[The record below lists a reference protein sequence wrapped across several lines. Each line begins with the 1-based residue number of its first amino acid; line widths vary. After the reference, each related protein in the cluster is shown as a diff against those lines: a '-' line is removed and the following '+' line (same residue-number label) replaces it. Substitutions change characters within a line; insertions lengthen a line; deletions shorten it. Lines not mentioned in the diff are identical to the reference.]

1 MDPIEPFR
9 KEVESAIR
17 NGLKAMGVEQQFEI
31 ELPPAE
37 IADFAVPCFQF
48 AKALRKAPVAIASD
62 LASHI
67 PKLDLVSEVWNE
79 RGYLNFKL
87 NEGTLTN
94 ITLKAIL
101 ASKGDYGKWP
111 SMGTSI
117 LLEHTSVNPT
127 GPIHIGR
134 ARNPL
139 IGDTLARCLRLS
151 GYEVTTEYYV
161 NDVGK
166 QVVLLTWG
174 LENIPPSEVPQ
185 AERDKADHRLVGYY
199 RKANE
204 LMESDPAVS
213 ERIADMLRRFEAGD
227 REVIEKVRRTAQTM
241 LDGIKESL
249 EAVGVGL
256 DGFVWE
262 SQFILNGSAREVVER
277 LKATK
282 YCMEED
288 GAFYLDLAEFGV
300 HGRDTKFFFTRSDGT
315 TLYTTRDMAY
325 HLDKFKRA
333 DHLINILGE
342 DQKLG
347 MIHLASALR
356 ILGVEKA
363 PENVFYSFVSLPEGR
378 MSTRKGT
385 VVTLDDLIEEA
396 EERALE
402 EVKKRRT
409 DLAEEKMRAIASDIG
424 RGSIRYNI
432 IRVQAEKPIVFR
444 WEDALNF
451 EGNSAPFVQYA
462 HARACSILRKAGDY
476 EPQIVPSLLTDAYEK
491 RLIRVLAR
499 FPGIV
504 KECGEKRRIHVM
516 PSYGHEVASA
526 FNQFYTYV
534 PVLKAGEARDAK
546 LGLVEASMWV
556 LRNCLG
562 SMGLGTPEEM

>member
-9 KEVESAIR
+9 KEVENAIGL
-17 NGLKAMGVEQQFEI
+17 GLKAMGVDQRFEI
-31 ELPPAE
+31 ELPPAD
-37 IADFAVPCFQF
+37 IADFALPCFQF
-48 AKALRKAPVAIASD
+48 AKALRKSPVAIASD

-67 PKLDLVSEVWNE
+67 PKLDLVSEVWNDK
-79 RGYLNFKL
+79 GYLNFRF
-87 NEGTLTN
+87 NEMTLVDL
-94 ITLKAIL
+94 TLKEIL
-101 ASKGDYGKWP
+101 TSKDAYGCWP
-111 SMGTSI
+111 SQGTSI

-166 QVVLLTWG
+166 QVVLLAWG
-174 LENIPPSEVPQ
+174 IEHIPPSDVPQ
-185 AERDKADHRLVGYY
+185 AERGKADHRLVGYY

-204 LMESDPAVS
+204 LMESDPEVG
-213 ERIADMLRRFEAGD
+213 EEIADMLRKFEAGD

-241 LDGIKESL
+241 LDGIVESL
-249 EAVGVGL
+249 EAVGVEL
-256 DGFVWE
+256 DDFIWE
-262 SQFILNGSAREVVER
+262 SQFILDGSAKDVVER
-277 LKATK
+277 LKGTR
-282 YCMEED
+282 YCVEEE

-325 HLDKFKRA
+325 HIDKFRRA
-333 DHLINILGE
+333 DCLINILGE

-347 MIHLASALR
+347 MIHLASALK
-356 ILGVEKA
+356 ILGVEKV

-396 EERALE
+396 EERALG

-409 DLAEEKMRAIASDIG
+409 DLTEEEMRVIARAIG

-444 WEDALNF
+444 WEEALNF

-462 HARACSILRKAGDY
+462 HARACSILRKAGAY
-476 EPQIVPSLLTDAYEK
+476 EPKVVPSLLTDPYEK
-491 RLIRVLAR
+491 KLVRVLAR
-499 FPGIV
+499 FPGV
-504 KECGEKRRIHVM
+504 VRECGEKRRIHVM
-516 PSYGHEVASA
+516 PSYAHELASS

-534 PVLKAGEARDAK
+534 PVLKAGDARDAR
-546 LGLVEASMWV
+546 LGLVESSMWV
-556 LRNCLG
+556 LRNCLR

>member
-48 AKALRKAPVAIASD
+48 AKVLRKAPVAIASD

-67 PKLDLVSEVWNE
+67 PKLDLVSEVWYE

-87 NEGTLTN
+87 NEGTLTD
-94 ITLKAIL
+94 ITLKEIL
-101 ASKGDYGKWP
+101 ASKGDYGKWT
-111 SMGTSI
+111 STGKSI

-139 IGDTLARCLRLS
+139 IGDTLARCLKLS
-151 GYEVTTEYYV
+151 GYDVRTEYYV

-185 AERDKADHRLVGYY
+185 TDRDKADHRLVGYY
-199 RKANE
+199 RRANE
-204 LMESDPAVS
+204 LMESDPQVS
-213 ERIADMLRRFEAGD
+213 ERIADMLRKFEAGD
-227 REVIEKVRRTAQTM
+227 RDVIEKVRRTAQTM
-241 LDGIKESL
+241 LGGIKESL

-262 SQFILNGSAREVVER
+262 SQFILDGSAKEVVER

-333 DHLINILGE
+333 DQLINILGE

-347 MIHLASALR
+347 MMHLASALR

-378 MSTRKGT
+378 MSTRRGT

-396 EERALE
+396 EDRALE

-409 DLAEEKMRAIASDIG
+409 DLSEEKMRAIARDIG

-432 IRVQAEKPIVFR
+432 IRVQAEKPIIFR

-476 EPQIVPSLLTDAYEK
+476 KPQIIPSLLIDAYEK

-516 PSYGHEVASA
+516 PSYGHEVASS

-534 PVLKAGEARDAK
+534 PVLKAGEARDAR

-562 SMGLGTPEEM
+562 SMGLGTPKEM

>member
-9 KEVESAIR
+9 KEVESAIKT
-17 NGLKAMGVEQQFEI
+17 GLKAMGVEQQFEI

-37 IADFAVPCFQF
+37 IADFALPCFQF
-48 AKALRKAPVAIASD
+48 AKALRKSPVAIASD
-62 LASHI
+62 LASCI
-67 PKLDLVSEVWNE
+67 PKLDLVCEVWDDK
-79 RGYLNFKL
+79 GYLNFKL
-87 NEGTLTN
+87 NEGTLMD
-94 ITLKAIL
+94 ITLKEVLTSKDAYGRWP
-101 ASKGDYGKWP
+101 SKG
-111 SMGTSI
+111 TTI

-151 GYEVTTEYYV
+151 GYDVTTEYYV

-166 QVVLLTWG
+166 QVVLLAWG
-174 LENIPPSEVPQ
+174 IENIPPSEVPQ
-185 AERDKADHRLVGYY
+185 AERDKPDHTLVGYY
-199 RKANE
+199 QKANE
-204 LMESDPAVS
+204 LMESDPEVG
-213 ERIADMLRRFEAGD
+213 ERVADMLRQFEAGD
-227 REVIEKVRRTAQTM
+227 RDVIEKVRRTAETM
-241 LDGIKESL
+241 LGGIMESL
-249 EAVGVGL
+249 EAVGVEL
-256 DGFVWE
+256 DCFVWE
-262 SQFILNGSAREVVER
+262 SQFILDGSAKEVVER

-282 YCMEED
+282 YCMEEE

-300 HGRDTKFFFTRSDGT
+300 HGRGTKFFFTRSDGT

-325 HLDKFKRA
+325 HIDKFRRA
-333 DHLINILGE
+333 DSIINVLGE

-347 MIHLASALR
+347 MTHLASALM

-396 EERALE
+396 EERALG

-409 DLAEEKMRAIASDIG
+409 DLTEEEMRTIAKAIG
-424 RGSIRYNI
+424 RGSIRFNI

-476 EPQIVPSLLTDAYEK
+476 EIRIVPSLLTDAYEK
-491 RLIRVLAR
+491 RLVRVLAR
-499 FPGIV
+499 FPGV
-504 KECGEKRRIHVM
+504 VRECGEKRRIHVM
-516 PSYGHEVASA
+516 PSYAHEVASS
-526 FNQFYTYV
+526 FNQFYAYV
-534 PVLKAGEARDAK
+534 PVLKAGDARDAR

-556 LRNCLG
+556 LRNCLR

>member
-9 KEVESAIR
+9 KEVEGAIR
-17 NGLKAMGVEQQFEI
+17 TGLKTMGVDQQFEI
-31 ELPPAE
+31 ELPPAD
-37 IADFAVPCFQF
+37 IADFALPCFQF
-48 AKALRKAPVAIASD
+48 AKALRRLPVAIASD
-62 LASHI
+62 LASRI
-67 PKLDLVSEVWNE
+67 PKLDLVCEVWNDK
-79 RGYLNFKL
+79 GYLNFKL
-87 NEGTLTN
+87 NEGTLTD
-94 ITLKAIL
+94 ITLKEIL
-101 ASKGDYGKWP
+101 TSKDAYGRWP
-111 SMGTSI
+111 LKGTSI

-151 GYEVTTEYYV
+151 GYDVTTEYYV

-166 QVVLLTWG
+166 QVVLLAWG
-174 LENIPPSEVPQ
+174 IENIPPFDVPQ

-199 RKANE
+199 RRANE
-204 LMESDPAVS
+204 LMENDPEVG
-213 ERIADMLRRFEAGD
+213 EQIADMLRKFEAGD
-227 REVIEKVRRTAQTM
+227 RDVMEKVRRTAQTM
-241 LDGIKESL
+241 LEGIMESL
-249 EAVGVGL
+249 EAVGVEL

-262 SQFILNGSAREVVER
+262 SQFILDGSAKEVVER

-282 YCMEED
+282 YCMEEE

-325 HLDKFKRA
+325 HIDKFRRA
-333 DHLINILGE
+333 DSLINILGE

-396 EERALE
+396 EERALG

-409 DLAEEKMRAIASDIG
+409 DLTEEEMQGIARAIG

-432 IRVQAEKPIVFR
+432 IRVQAEKPIIFR

-462 HARACSILRKAGDY
+462 HARACSILRKAGEY
-476 EPQIVPSLLTDAYEK
+476 ERRIVPSLLTDAYEK
-491 RLIRVLAR
+491 RLVRVLAR
-499 FPGIV
+499 FPGV
-504 KECGEKRRIHVM
+504 VRECGEKRKIHVM
-516 PSYGHEVASA
+516 PSYAHELASS
-526 FNQFYTYV
+526 FNQFYAYV
-534 PVLKAGEARDAK
+534 PVLKAGDARDAR

-556 LRNCLG
+556 LRNCLR